1 MEGRSRLSCEHGRG
15 RRGSAQRRGLAKWIW
30 SPPPPL
36 SLDELKGTGAAF
48 IFGNGYAFE
57 FNRAD
62 QRFAVTGLPLVRSR
76 LALPA
81 QVIVPGQRF
90 VFGAERRGSLLDFFI
105 DDKLIQTVQYDEEIG
120 AIGFEPKK
128 ATMRIY
134 GFGAEEMYPR
144 SDAKRAKIPTLHPPR
159 ARSLSPS
166 ALNP

>member
-1 MEGRSRLSCEHGRG
+1 VDLVV
-15 RRGSAQRRGLAKWIW
+15 SA
-30 SPPPPL
+30 SL

-48 IFGNGYAFE
+48 IFGNGYALE
-57 FNRAD
+57 FDRAD

-81 QVIVPGQRF
+81 RVIVPGQRF
-90 VFGAERRGSLLDFFI
+90 VFRAERRGSLLDFFI

-144 SDAKRAKIPTLHPPR
+144 IAPESAKSPN
-159 ARSLSPS
+159 SPS
-166 ALNP
+166 P

>member
-1 MEGRSRLSCEHGRG
+1 MYSGVTGHAYFCQGKPRAGLEGWEQGWKVEANCLVSTGEVARISTKTRFGKVDLVV
-15 RRGSAQRRGLAKWIW
+15 SA
-30 SPPPPL
+30 SL

-57 FNRAD
+57 FDRAD

-90 VFGAERRGSLLDFFI
+90 VFSAERRESLLDFFV
-105 DDKLIQTVQYDEEIG
+105 DDTLIQTVQYDEEIG

-128 ATMRIY
+128 ASRVV
-134 GFGAEEMYPR
+134 F
-144 SDAKRAKIPTLHPPR
+144 L
-159 ARSLSPS
+159 
-166 ALNP
+166 